1 MKNVLWFV
9 FFIAVCG
16 YADRPR
22 FDNEEDKPEF
32 DNEGYFDYETYK
44 ESKKYKDSIYKE
56 SIELYKETTEYKEA
70 IERIFGKTR
79 FEVRLGVGVWQA
91 KFGEKDTFGEKSN
104 SGARSQSEL
113 GGVAII
119 PLSKTGPFLFD
130 VELNLI
136 RRGDDV
142 DPHESALS
150 IPLLIQ
156 YVLFYKIGS
165 VFEAGIIL
173 DFPLYSEAPPDS
185 ERDNPF
191 QYRKSI
197 DPGLVLGTGIRMKNF
212 TVGIRIIYYP
222 IFDEFDGSGCA
233 VFNFGVGYLF

>member
-22 FDNEEDKPEF
+22 FDNESDNEQMF

-44 ESKKYKDSIYKE
+44 DSKKYKDSIYKE

-79 FEVRLGVGVWQA
+79 FGVRIGIGGWKAGMTGPQ
-91 KFGEKDTFGEKSN
+91 
-104 SGARSQSEL
+104 QEL
-113 GGVAII
+113 GGLATI
-119 PLSKTGPFLFD
+119 PLSKSGPFLFD
-130 VELNLI
+130 VELNYI
-136 RRGDDV
+136 GRGNGFDT
-142 DPHESALS
+142 HESVLS
-150 IPLLIQ
+150 ILLLIQ
-156 YVLFYKIGS
+156 YADFYKIGI
-165 VFEAGIIL
+165 VAEAGIIL
-173 DFPLYSEAPPDS
+173 DFPLYSEAPP

-197 DPGLVLGTGIRMKNF
+197 DPGLALGTGVRMKNF

-233 VFNFGVGYLF
+233 VFNLGVGYLF